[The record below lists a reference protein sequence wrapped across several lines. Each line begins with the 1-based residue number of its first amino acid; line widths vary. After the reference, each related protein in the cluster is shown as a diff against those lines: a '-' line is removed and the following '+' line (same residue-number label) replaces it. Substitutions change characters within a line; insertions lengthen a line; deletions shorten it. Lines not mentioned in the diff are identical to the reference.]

1 MKNISNY
8 AEILSIYLAYISKR
22 GNENDITS
30 LKKNRENL
38 YCGIIKEQ
46 VFNNYKSIIKNEI
59 VNNLNYHKNCENKIS
74 NNSLK
79 KCVSIQKDIF

>member
-46 VFNNYKSIIKNEI
+46 VFNNYKSIIKN
-59 VNNLNYHKNCENKIS
+59 
-74 NNSLK
+74 
-79 KCVSIQKDIF
+79 